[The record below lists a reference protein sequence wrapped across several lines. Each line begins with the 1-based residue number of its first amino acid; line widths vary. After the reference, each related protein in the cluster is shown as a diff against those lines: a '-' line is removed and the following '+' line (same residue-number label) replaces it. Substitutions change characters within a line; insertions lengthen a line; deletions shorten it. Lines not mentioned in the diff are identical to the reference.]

1 MKTPVW
7 IFPSTARAAITC
19 RHDSIRRVEPRPSA
33 GLRQTLPSSGG
44 IKPLGAAH
52 MKKLEC
58 IIRPHKLEEVREAL
72 DKVDVHGMT
81 VTEVRGFGRQKG
93 HMEHYRGVEYKA
105 EFQPKLKLDI
115 LVRDD
120 QVGRIHPCCGGS
132 GQDGQIWRRQD
143 LYQRRERRPSYSDR

>member
-1 MKTPVW
+1 
-7 IFPSTARAAITC
+7 
-19 RHDSIRRVEPRPSA
+19 
-33 GLRQTLPSSGG
+33 
-44 IKPLGAAH
+44 

-93 HMEHYRGVEYKA
+93 HTEHYRGAEYKA
-105 EFQPKLKLDI
+105 EFQPKIKVDI

-120 QVGRIHPCCGGS
+120 QVAETIKAVQAAAKTDKFGDGKIVITNVEDILRIRTG
-132 GQDGQIWRRQD
+132 
-143 LYQRRERRPSYSDR
+143 DRGEQAL

>member
-1 MKTPVW
+1 
-7 IFPSTARAAITC
+7 
-19 RHDSIRRVEPRPSA
+19 
-33 GLRQTLPSSGG
+33 
-44 IKPLGAAH
+44 

-120 QVGRIHPCCGGS
+120 QLDESIRAVEEAAKTGKFGDGKIFISDASDVLRIRTG
-132 GQDGQIWRRQD
+132 
-143 LYQRRERRPSYSDR
+143 DRGEQAL

>member
-1 MKTPVW
+1 
-7 IFPSTARAAITC
+7 
-19 RHDSIRRVEPRPSA
+19 
-33 GLRQTLPSSGG
+33 
-44 IKPLGAAH
+44 

-93 HMEHYRGVEYKA
+93 HAEHYRGVEYKA
-105 EFQPKLKLDI
+105 EFQPKLKLEI

-120 QVGRIHPCCGGS
+120 QVADATKIVTEAAKTGKFGDGKIFVSSVEDILRIRTGEHGEAA
-132 GQDGQIWRRQD
+132 
-143 LYQRRERRPSYSDR
+143 L

>member
-1 MKTPVW
+1 
-7 IFPSTARAAITC
+7 
-19 RHDSIRRVEPRPSA
+19 
-33 GLRQTLPSSGG
+33 
-44 IKPLGAAH
+44 

-93 HMEHYRGVEYKA
+93 HAEHYRGVEYKA
-105 EFQPKLKLDI
+105 EFQPKLKLEI

-120 QVGRIHPCCGGS
+120 QAADAAKTVQDAAKTGKFGDGKIFISDVADVVRIRTG
-132 GQDGQIWRRQD
+132 
-143 LYQRRERRPSYSDR
+143 DRGEQAL

>member
-1 MKTPVW
+1 MIPE
-7 IFPSTARAAITC
+7 IY
-19 RHDSIRRVEPRPSA
+19 D
-33 GLRQTLPSSGG
+33 
-44 IKPLGAAH
+44 

-72 DKVDVHGMT
+72 DKLDVHGMT

-93 HMEHYRGVEYKA
+93 HTEHYRGVEYKA

-120 QVGRIHPCCGGS
+120 QAAECIKAIQEAAKTGKFGDGKIFILSVDEAVRIRTEETG
-132 GQDGQIWRRQD
+132 
-143 LYQRRERRPSYSDR
+143 EKAV

>member
-1 MKTPVW
+1 
-7 IFPSTARAAITC
+7 
-19 RHDSIRRVEPRPSA
+19 
-33 GLRQTLPSSGG
+33 
-44 IKPLGAAH
+44 

-93 HMEHYRGVEYKA
+93 HAEHYRGVEYKA
-105 EFQPKLKLDI
+105 EFQPKLKLEI

-120 QVGRIHPCCGGS
+120 QAAEATKVVQDSAKTGKFGDGKIFVSPVEDVIRIRTGDHGE
-132 GQDGQIWRRQD
+132 QA
-143 LYQRRERRPSYSDR
+143 L